1 MKTNFEQVPTGIT
14 FRRITVLVAV
24 AAIVAVLMG
33 SAVTRTVFSSL
44 GEPVGGRSWSYIAAL
59 LVSLCVAGAGTGL
72 KPLIPRRLRIL
83 ANALSA
89 TASGA
94 LLGFF
99 YGGLAAGK
107 NPQVAVASAV
117 IGAILIGVGSLRFR
131 TGTAAVA
138 VAVAGAIGGYGFA
151 FWLWTVGLAFLTAQ
165 RLIEGIFLTGLSLSY
180 IGLTLSAL
188 LLVIKEI
195 KRASEISLRKAG

>member
-1 MKTNFEQVPTGIT
+1 MKPNFEPVPTGIT
-14 FRRITVLVAV
+14 FKRVMVLVAV
-24 AAIVAVLMG
+24 AAIVAAVMG
-33 SAVTRTVFSSL
+33 LAVIQTVFSSL
-44 GEPVGGRSWSYIAAL
+44 GEPVGGRSWSYIVAL
-59 LVSLCVAGAGTGL
+59 LVSLSIAGAGSGV
-72 KPLIPRRLRIL
+72 KMVIPRRFRIL

-117 IGAILIGVGSLRFR
+117 IGAIIIGTGSLKFR
-131 TGTAAVA
+131 TGTGAVA

-151 FWLWTVGLAFLTAQ
+151 FWVWAVGLAFLTAQ
-165 RLIEGIFLTGLSLSY
+165 RLIEGIFLSGLSLTY
-180 IGLTLSAL
+180 LGLSVSS
-188 LLVIKEI
+188 LLVAVKEI
-195 KRASEISLRKAG
+195 KRA